1 MATAGPS
8 QAAPNAEHALPHE
21 TTPKQRDQIR
31 LVFQE
36 EFRVPV
42 DQKINVETTILYNAL
57 STKRHADI
65 DDQDDG
71 SFHSEVLKNSIDL
84 LQRFYRC
91 APLYLK
97 VDSGHRQRNNNFFA
111 KDIFC
116 RTFCPDID
124 GFDNKDNPRAWL
136 DVFHFFHAMK
146 EIWDRSLFGGR
157 EVSEKERIAAMCYTH
172 GDVTRKG
179 PTSSRKGALLWELMG
194 LTSKAVDK
202 EGTKISETWCVE
214 AAVRIGL
221 WQKRLKED
229 KDSLFRLPIDD
240 DWGNHT
246 DDLLPERDEDAMKL
260 FKDLE
265 TKLRNFY
272 VKCKE
277 QMPEQV
283 TVLPVIENPRARTTT
298 PEIINQ
304 EDGTRDQKDPEMIQR
319 GGASERS
326 TPEMDFPRMISR
338 EFIPRTTN
346 RRYPILQRS
355 SPQHT
360 IPQNK
365 ILQSTSPQR
374 SIPPTPSPRQ
384 AIPQKKAFP
393 HRAYQQA
400 ASRNIIIED
409 PRRFTAP
416 IDPTSISLD
425 QAKELITNVLRA
437 NGQEPDWDPELP
449 RMVIRANPYRR

>member
-8 QAAPNAEHALPHE
+8 QAAPNAEHALPYE
-21 TTPKQRDQIR
+21 TTPKRRDQIR

-42 DQKINVETTILYNAL
+42 NQKINVETTILYNAL

-65 DDQDDG
+65 DNQDDG

-136 DVFHFFHAMK
+136 DVFHFFNAIK
-146 EIWDRSLFGGR
+146 EIWDKSSFGGR

-172 GDVTRKG
+172 GDITRKG

-194 LTSKAVDK
+194 LASKAVDK

-221 WQKRLKED
+221 WQKTLKQD
-229 KDSLFRLPIDD
+229 KDSLFRLPVDD
-240 DWGNHT
+240 DWGNHS
-246 DDLLPERDEDAMKL
+246 DDVLPERDEGNINL
-260 FKDLE
+260 CRFHE
-265 TKLRNFY
+265 
-272 VKCKE
+272 
-277 QMPEQV
+277 
-283 TVLPVIENPRARTTT
+283 ENLLT
-298 PEIINQ
+298 
-304 EDGTRDQKDPEMIQR
+304 
-319 GGASERS
+319 
-326 TPEMDFPRMISR
+326 
-338 EFIPRTTN
+338 
-346 RRYPILQRS
+346 
-355 SPQHT
+355 
-360 IPQNK
+360 
-365 ILQSTSPQR
+365 
-374 SIPPTPSPRQ
+374 
-384 AIPQKKAFP
+384 
-393 HRAYQQA
+393 
-400 ASRNIIIED
+400 
-409 PRRFTAP
+409 
-416 IDPTSISLD
+416 
-425 QAKELITNVLRA
+425 
-437 NGQEPDWDPELP
+437 
-449 RMVIRANPYRR
+449 